1 MAGAGV
7 VIEFIDCI
15 EFPEHD
21 GMFYVH
27 VVRMSTSEERMAARQ
42 R

>member
-21 GMFYVH
+21 GMFMWYVD
-27 VVRMSTSEERMAARQ
+27 E
-42 R
+42 